1 MPLFDITK
9 EFIMQ
14 EIISMLSDFGY
25 NAVVTGLL
33 FYYMLVESR
42 STRTALENNTKALT
56 RIEAKMGLESEVGDL
71 DE

>member
-42 STRTALENNTKALT
+42 STRAALENNTKALT
-56 RIEAKMGLESEVGDL
+56 RIEAKMGLESEAGDS

>member
-1 MPLFDITK
+1 MN
-9 EFIMQ
+9 EM
-14 EIISMLSDFGY
+14 ISMLSDFGY

-56 RIEAKMGLESEVGDL
+56 RIEAKMGLESSEAGDL
-71 DE
+71 DV

>member
-1 MPLFDITK
+1 MN
-9 EFIMQ
+9 

-42 STRTALENNTKALT
+42 STRAALENNTKALT
-56 RIEAKMGLESEVGDL
+56 RIEAKMGLESSEAGDS

>member
-1 MPLFDITK
+1 MN
-9 EFIMQ
+9 

-42 STRTALENNTKALT
+42 STRAALENNTKALT
-56 RIEAKMGLESEVGDL
+56 RIEAKMGLESSEAGDI